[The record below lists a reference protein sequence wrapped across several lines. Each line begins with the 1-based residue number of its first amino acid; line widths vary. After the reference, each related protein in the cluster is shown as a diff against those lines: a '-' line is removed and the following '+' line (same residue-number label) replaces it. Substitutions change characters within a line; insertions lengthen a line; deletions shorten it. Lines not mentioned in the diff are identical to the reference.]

1 MMRRLPILLLAMLAI
16 SPALAQTAAKAA
28 VMPDLFRRAMI
39 PAAPVSQLYA
49 YDFFEQSQGDRA
61 GTVRGHVD
69 PSRPKGARVTITE
82 ANGERVDLKKIDE
95 RHENEADGNIW
106 CDQLSNGVDGPISEI
121 GRTEAGRVF
130 AFTPKAKPTAK
141 AEEKNLYKQL
151 AAQVAI
157 DDAAAIRTFH
167 AKLTKPW
174 KPMLLAKLTNVQ
186 MTGAC
191 LTAPNGRAYAARLSM
206 TFQGSA
212 MGSDFSQAMTR
223 TITNLTPTG

>member
-1 MMRRLPILLLAMLAI
+1 
-16 SPALAQTAAKAA
+16 
-28 VMPDLFRRAMI
+28 MPDLFRRAMI
-39 PAAPVSQLYA
+39 PAAAVSQLYA
-49 YDFFEQSQGDRA
+49 YDFVEQSRGDHA

-69 PSRPKGARVTITE
+69 PSRPKGARVTIIAAT
-82 ANGERVDLKKIDE
+82 GETVDLTMIDE

-151 AAQVAI
+151 AAEVAI

-167 AKLTKPW
+167 AKLKKPW
-174 KPMLLAKLTNVQ
+174 KPMLLARLTNVQ
-186 MTGAC
+186 MTGTC
-191 LTAPNGRAYAARLSM
+191 LTAPNGRAYAARVSM
-206 TFQGSA
+206 SFQGSA

>member
-1 MMRRLPILLLAMLAI
+1 MMRSLPILLLAVAAA
-16 SPALAQTAAKAA
+16 SPALAQTAAKST
-28 VMPDLFRRAMI
+28 VMPELFRRAMI
-39 PAAPVSQLYA
+39 PAGPVAQLYA
-49 YDFFEQSQGDRA
+49 YDFFEQSQSDRA

-69 PSRPKGARVTITE
+69 PSRPKGDRVTIIE
-82 ANGERVDLKKIDE
+82 ATGDKVDLKKIDE

-106 CDQLSNGVDGPISEI
+106 CDQLSNGVDSPVSEI

-130 AFTPKAKPTAK
+130 AFTPKAKPGAK
-141 AEEKNLYKQL
+141 SEEKNLYKQL

-157 DDAAAIRTFH
+157 DDQAEIRTFH

-191 LTAPNGRAYAARLSM
+191 LTAPNGRAYTARLSM
-206 TFQGSA
+206 TFKGSA
-212 MGSDFSQAMTR
+212 MGSNFSQAMTR